1 MRETENASR
10 QQQNP
15 RMVLFLVCLGLFMVA
30 LNNRALLVSLPTLTR
45 VFQTNLAS
53 IQWAL
58 LAYDLT
64 IIGLVLTLGRLGD
77 LFGRKRIYVGGFLLF
92 ICGSVLCGLSQSLAQ
107 LIAFRVLQGIGG
119 AMLTA
124 NGRAIVSVVFPAE
137 ERGKALGIT
146 SMAFHVGFLTGPT
159 LGGFIID
166 TIGWHWIFY
175 FNVPV
180 GLAGAYLAWK
190 ILEETG
196 EKRKGVR
203 VDYLGACLLLAA
215 NIIFLY
221 AMNRL
226 PHLGL
231 YHPAFLSLT
240 LLSIVTAFL
249 FIWTELHA
257 ETPILSLSLFR
268 SRLFSFGNLS
278 LFFITSTQS
287 AIQFLMP
294 FYLQRIMGFTPSQM
308 GWIIITNSV
317 VIVMIAP
324 IAGRLSDRLGSRL
337 LCTIGAGLIVTG
349 QFFIASLNLDSTVL
363 RIMFPLVFL
372 GLGWAIFNAP
382 NQSAILGSVPMDKI
396 GAASGMTVTTARIG
410 STAGIAL
417 SAAIFAY
424 GLTTAGLTQLQV
436 ESPEG
441 WSSSPEIFM
450 TTFNH
455 TVHIINIFALLAV
468 MFSAVMRGKR
478 D

>member
-1 MRETENASR
+1 
-10 QQQNP
+10 
-15 RMVLFLVCLGLFMVA
+15 
-30 LNNRALLVSLPTLTR
+30 
-45 VFQTNLAS
+45 
-53 IQWAL
+53 
-58 LAYDLT
+58 
-64 IIGLVLTLGRLGD
+64 
-77 LFGRKRIYVGGFLLF
+77 
-92 ICGSVLCGLSQSLAQ
+92 
-107 LIAFRVLQGIGG
+107 
-119 AMLTA
+119 
-124 NGRAIVSVVFPAE
+124 
-137 ERGKALGIT
+137 
-146 SMAFHVGFLTGPT
+146 
-159 LGGFIID
+159 
-166 TIGWHWIFY
+166 
-175 FNVPV
+175 
-180 GLAGAYLAWK
+180 
-190 ILEETG
+190 
-196 EKRKGVR
+196 
-203 VDYLGACLLLAA
+203 
-215 NIIFLY
+215 
-221 AMNRL
+221 
-226 PHLGL
+226 
-231 YHPAFLSLT
+231 
-240 LLSIVTAFL
+240 
-249 FIWTELHA
+249 
-257 ETPILSLSLFR
+257 
-268 SRLFSFGNLS
+268 
-278 LFFITSTQS
+278 
-287 AIQFLMP
+287 MP

-324 IAGRLSDRLGSRL
+324 IAGRLSDRLGSCL